1 MRRQVP
7 LAVALALLAAPTAH
21 AATRTITIGSAFT
34 PSVVVVPPGTTL
46 IWRNSDGQAHSFS
59 GDVNSATIAP
69 GASTAPRVL
78 NREGQ
83 YHYALTGNGAVK
95 GTVVVARTTPR
106 PRHALGAASRTY
118 RGSLTL
124 TVNEKYSFYDNQWR
138 STSGACNAE
147 VGDGSRTVQMRVSL
161 PKVKYF
167 RGHGAE
173 SLAERGA
180 SARFIRYAEQVAGK
194 TSTSASPEVKC
205 QDGTTTDQAADQSVN
220 CFRDHAGRT
229 ARGTFA
235 WTPSGTGG
243 RFEFVSHRSSIARCG
258 TGFSGILESIGV
270 PSRSLP
276 LNLIDRGFS
285 YSSISTTPSTALEV
299 RGIRAGHPIR
309 VVRQFNLQFTTG
321 CCDGYQPQGEADT
334 RIGTLHTVTARMV
347 LSLRPR

>member
-1 MRRQVP
+1 VRRSLLLTAAILLV
-7 LAVALALLAAPTAH
+7 AVSTAQ

-34 PSVVVVPPGTTL
+34 PSVVVVKPGTTL
-46 IWRNSDGQAHSFS
+46 IWRNGDGQPHSFS

-69 GASTAPRVL
+69 GASTAPRVI

-83 YHYALTGNGAVK
+83 YHYALAGNGAVK
-95 GTVVVARTTPR
+95 GTIIVARATRR
-106 PRHALGAASRTY
+106 PRAALGAATRTY

-124 TVNEKYSFYDNQWR
+124 TVNEKYTFYDNQWR

-180 SARFIRYAEQVAGK
+180 SARFIRYAEQVSGK
-194 TSTSASPEVKC
+194 TSVSASPEVKC
-205 QDGTTTDQAADQSVN
+205 QDGTSTDQTADQPVN

-235 WTPSGTGG
+235 WAPSGTGG
-243 RFEFVSHRSSIARCG
+243 RFEFVSHRTAIGRCG
-258 TGFSGILESIGV
+258 TGFAGILESIGV
-270 PSRSLP
+270 PNGSLP

-285 YSSISTTPSTALEV
+285 YSSISTSPSNTLEV
-299 RGIRAGHPIR
+299 RGIRAGHHVR
-309 VVRQFNLQFTTG
+309 VVRQFNLTFTTG

-334 RIGTLHTVTARMV
+334 RVGTLHNVTARLV

>member
-1 MRRQVP
+1 MRRLVP
-7 LAVALALLAAPTAH
+7 LAAALALLAAPTAH

-34 PSVVVVPPGTTL
+34 PSVVVVKPGTVL
-46 IWRNSDGQAHSFS
+46 VWRNSDGQSHSFG
-59 GDVNSATIAP
+59 GDLNSQLLQP

-78 NREGQ
+78 NRPGQ
-83 YHYALTGNGAVK
+83 YHYSLSENPAVK
-95 GTVVVARTTPR
+95 GTVVVARATPR
-106 PRHALGAASRTY
+106 PRAALGAATRTY

-124 TVNEKYSFYDNQWR
+124 TVNEKYTFYDNEWR

-147 VGDGSRTVQMRVSL
+147 VGDGSRTVQMRVLL

-180 SARFIRYAEQVAGK
+180 TARFIRYAEQVSGK
-194 TSTSASPEVKC
+194 TSVSASPEVKC
-205 QDGTTTDQAADQSVN
+205 QDGTSTDQTADQPVN

-235 WTPSGTGG
+235 WAPSGTGG
-243 RFEFVSHRSSIARCG
+243 RFEFVSHRSAIGRCG
-258 TGFSGILESIGV
+258 TGFAGILESIGV

-285 YSSISTTPSTALEV
+285 YSSISTSPSTTLEV
-299 RGIRAGHPIR
+299 RGIRAGHAVH
-309 VVRQFNLQFTTG
+309 VVRQFNLAFTTG

-334 RIGTLHTVTARMV
+334 RVGTVHNVTARLV